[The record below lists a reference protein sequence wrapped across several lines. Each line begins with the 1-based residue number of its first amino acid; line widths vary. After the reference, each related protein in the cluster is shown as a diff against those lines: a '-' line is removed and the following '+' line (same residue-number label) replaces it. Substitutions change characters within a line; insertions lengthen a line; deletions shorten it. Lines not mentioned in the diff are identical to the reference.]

1 MANPTFTNIF
11 GVDQTAT
18 TSALTAL
25 GVTAPATD
33 ARLAAH
39 QIIALLQSSLNTF
52 VGAGLPLPLASYS
65 ILKEA
70 DNIDIDTQRQ
80 IFTFTF
86 DMKIAATTV
95 EDEPA

>member
-1 MANPTFTNIF
+1 MANPTFVNIL
-11 GVDQTAT
+11 GVDSTAAAT
-18 TSALTAL
+18 ALTAL
-25 GVTAPATD
+25 GVATPAND

-39 QIIALLQSSLNTF
+39 QIVELLQTKHDAF
-52 VGAGLPLPLASYS
+52 VDASGALTSYS
-65 ILKEA
+65 VLREA

-95 EDEPA
+95 ENEPA

>member
-1 MANPTFTNIF
+1 MANPTFDQLFGTN
-11 GVDQTAT
+11 QTPT
-18 TSALTAL
+18 NEALAL
-25 GVTAPATD
+25 LGITPAVTD
-33 ARLAAH
+33 ARLAV
-39 QIIALLQSSLNTF
+39 QRIVALLEENYAALSAANVNLST
-52 VGAGLPLPLASYS
+52 YS

-70 DNIDIDTQRQ
+70 ENVDIDTQRQ

>member
-52 VGAGLPLPLASYS
+52 VGAGLPLASYS